1 MLDGESKDMTPNYNT
16 QKVKKFNKSLDA
28 FIGERVKQRR
38 SALGMSQD
46 KLGSYLGITFQQVQK
61 YEKGVNRI
69 SASMLYTI
77 ATVLNADIQYFIDG
91 FNAADSGALNES
103 STPVYEVNVP
113 NQKES
118 LDLLKA
124 YYGVPDSAVRKK
136 VIELVKVFSHS
147 LKKKEDEA

>member
-1 MLDGESKDMTPNYNT
+1 MSPNYNT
-16 QKVKKFNKSLDA
+16 EKVRKFNKSLDT
-28 FIGERVKQRR
+28 FIGEKVKQRR
-38 SALGMSQD
+38 AVIGMSQD

-77 ATVLNADIQYFIDG
+77 ATVLNTDIQYFIDG
-91 FNAADSGALNES
+91 FNDGDSNSFNEFNS
-103 STPVYEVNVP
+103 PVYEVNIQ

-124 YYGVPDSAVRKK
+124 YYAIPDPIVRKK
-136 VIELVKVFSHS
+136 VMELVKAFSHS
-147 LKKKEDEA
+147 LKKKQNEK

>member
-1 MLDGESKDMTPNYNT
+1 MTPNYNT
-16 QKVKKFNKSLDA
+16 EKVRKFNKNLDA

-77 ATVLNADIQYFIDG
+77 ATVLNTDVQYFIEG
-91 FNAADSGALNES
+91 FNDENSNSLNES
-103 STPVYEVNVP
+103 NSPVYEVNMQ

-124 YYGVPDSAVRKK
+124 YYAIPDPAVRKK
-136 VIELVKVFSHS
+136 VIELVKAFSHS
-147 LKKKEDEA
+147 LKKKQDEV